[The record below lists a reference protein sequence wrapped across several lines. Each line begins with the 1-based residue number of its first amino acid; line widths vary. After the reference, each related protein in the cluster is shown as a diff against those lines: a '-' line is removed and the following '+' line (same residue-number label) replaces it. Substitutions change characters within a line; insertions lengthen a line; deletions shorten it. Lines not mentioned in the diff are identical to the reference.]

1 MSYEVEDQS
10 HLPTLP
16 GRAGIRGS
24 SRYTQPRAGSA
35 SRSRPVS
42 GSGCLACVDSTR
54 RPGVNGHTARSGN
67 LAKVNDQNA
76 GFLILDDPRLVA
88 KYRKVLRAQPGPA
101 GSRAYWLAW
110 DTPLVSGR
118 SVARKRDAAQALEF
132 RRWLVSSGTVELPD
146 PVHLDS
152 TIDTMRK
159 QVARATRRAG
169 NNPHLVGKLDEDKRT
184 LAAARAAA
192 KAPDGRWTETPPEA
206 AKPRR
211 RSTKKEVQA

>member
-16 GRAGIRGS
+16 SKGG
-24 SRYTQPRAGSA
+24 YPWLLKVHKTQGWECVEVASGEWEWLPRL
-35 SRSRPVS
+35 RRFHQ
-42 GSGCLACVDSTR
+42 

-152 TIDTMRK
+152 AIDTMRK

-169 NNPHLVGKLDEDKRT
+169 NNPHLVGKLEQDQRT
-184 LAAARAAA
+184 LGAARAAA
-192 KAPDGRWTETPPEA
+192 KAPDGRWSETPPEPP
-206 AKPRR
+206 KPRR
-211 RSTKKEVQA
+211 RSTKKEAA

>member
-1 MSYEVEDQS
+1 MSFEVEDQS

-16 GRAGIRGS
+16 RKGG
-24 SRYTQPRAGSA
+24 YPWLLKVHKTQGWECVEVAPGEWEWLPRL
-35 SRSRPVS
+35 RRFHQ
-42 GSGCLACVDSTR
+42 

-76 GFLILDDPRLVA
+76 GFQILDDPRLVA
-88 KYRKVLRAQPGPA
+88 RYRKVLRAQPGPMGA
-101 GSRAYWLAW
+101 RSYWLAW

-118 SVARKRDAAQALEF
+118 SVTRKRDAAAALEF

-152 TIDTMRK
+152 AIDIMRK

-169 NNPHLVGKLDEDKRT
+169 NNPHLVGKLEQDQRT

-192 KAPDGRWTETPPEA
+192 KAPDGRWTETPPEPP
-206 AKPRR
+206 KPRR
-211 RSTKKEVQA
+211 RTTKKEAA